1 MPAQSDIEALYVKG
15 ARVWIPDP
23 ETVWRPC
30 RLAEDLNRE
39 SDDVKV
45 IFEREDESGSDSDDD
60 DDEYNVV
67 KFNLKKHGTPH
78 LRNPDVLLA
87 ENDLTALSFL
97 HEPAVLN
104 SLKVKNHKTDQ
115 KNLTKSS

>member
-1 MPAQSDIEALYVKG
+1 MNLIY
-15 ARVWIPDP
+15 
-23 ETVWRPC
+23 
-30 RLAEDLNRE
+30 
-39 SDDVKV
+39 
-45 IFEREDESGSDSDDD
+45 EREDESGSDSDDDD

-104 SLKVKNHKTDQ
+104 SLKVI
-115 KNLTKSS
+115 